1 MEFVRNAELADR
13 IAGLLPLVS
22 DRLQR
27 LSEGLSERTGLSPVQ
42 LQLVEYI
49 FRAGP
54 TSIGTLRRA
63 LRRAQ
68 SSISELTDRLQ
79 ERGLVKRVPG
89 ADRRQTLVR
98 LTREGKDWMLTRQRR
113 QRAALQ
119 GALSGVDP
127 ATRHSLREALTQILS
142 VTDELHSN

>member
-13 IAGLLPLVS
+13 IVGLLPLVS

-42 LQLVEYI
+42 LQLVEYV
-49 FRAGP
+49 FRNGP
-54 TSIGTLRRA
+54 TTIGILRRA

-68 SSISELTDRLQ
+68 SSISELTDRLE
-79 ERGLVKRVPG
+79 ERGLVKRVAG

-98 LTREGKDWMLTRQRR
+98 LTREGKDWMLSRQRR

-127 ATRHSLREALTQILS
+127 TTRQSLREALTQILS
-142 VTDELHSN
+142 VTDELNQN

>member
-27 LSEGLSERTGLSPVQ
+27 LSEGLSEQTGLSPVQ

-49 FRAGP
+49 FRSGP

-68 SSISELTDRLQ
+68 SSISELTDRLE
-79 ERGLVKRVPG
+79 ERGLVQRVAG

-98 LTREGKDWMLTRQRR
+98 LTREGKDWMLSRQRR

-119 GALSGVDP
+119 CALSGVDP
-127 ATRHSLREALTQILS
+127 STRDSLREALTQILS
-142 VTDELHSN
+142 VTDELHQN